1 MTDEDRAEVR
11 RLSEAIIKLVKRPD
25 IVLIML
31 TDNDEPGADNTRV
44 MCNLTDKVDVIR
56 YIGEMIKLTGVREN
70 MN

>member
-1 MTDEDRAEVR
+1 MTNEDRLEAQILCE
-11 RLSEAIIKLVKRPD
+11 RLIKLVDRPD

-31 TDNDEPGADNTRV
+31 TDNDLGNDNTRV